1 MSVFFFYILTLYSQ
15 LTNSYNNIR
24 ELMRTKFG
32 FSSRHRIKE
41 IPIDNDLEDTNLD
54 EDKLPEF
61 RAFIAMIREGKRLE
75 AEEAEKAEEEE
86 EEEEDER

>member
-1 MSVFFFYILTLYSQ
+1 MP
-15 LTNSYNNIR
+15 
-24 ELMRTKFG
+24 TKFG
-32 FSSRHRIKE
+32 FSTRHRIKE
-41 IPIDNDLEDTNLD
+41 IPNDDDLEDANIY

-86 EEEEDER
+86 EEEEEEEDER